1 MLVGVAVLGAVAGF
15 GAYLIRYQPLTTN
28 AAGPQSTG
36 DLTATSSAGST
47 RTVYRAIYR
56 DGQTIGYL
64 FDLTNN
70 GPWGVTII
78 GVETPAGNTLLR
90 TVAVE
95 MRRDGRCCGAD
106 PTDLERFVSF
116 SLSPQEQKL
125 IVVRAEF
132 DNCVGWAAGTVQ
144 SFSVPTIRF
153 RVLGVTRRVQLSASW
168 TIQVRSPPDADCP
181 GRSG

>member
-1 MLVGVAVLGAVAGF
+1 VGRHDHRRRDTG
-15 GAYLIRYQPLTTN
+15 RKH
-28 AAGPQSTG
+28 AAPNGGGG
-36 DLTATSSAGST
+36 DG
-47 RTVYRAIYR
+47 
-56 DGQTIGYL
+56 
-64 FDLTNN
+64 
-70 GPWGVTII
+70 
-78 GVETPAGNTLLR
+78 
-90 TVAVE
+90 
-95 MRRDGRCCGAD
+95 RDGRCCGAD